1 MIPRKKRIAISISA
15 IVLIVL
21 IIIGILV
28 ALYLK
33 TDAFKS
39 KETLFRKYLMQ
50 NFDIIKI
57 FNNSNN
63 LELENTLNNSKYL
76 SQIEGKIQYIENIE
90 DTGNTE
96 NLVDEQNT
104 TTTENVA
111 NEVTTENNNPIN
123 NVKIKIN
130 SNIDKTNNYDYKDM
144 LIENGDEKIA
154 GFEYLKED
162 NMAGIRLNGIKQFVS
177 VKENEENQILN
188 LLQIKNIQNLSENID
203 ISSILNFTEEEKQ
216 TLANTYVGII
226 QTNIPKDRY
235 YKQSN
240 SLITVN
246 NKDVKTNA
254 YGVKLT
260 IEEYN
265 NLHIKILEQIM
276 QDEIILTKI
285 DLIENKLKEEY
296 SESQQQEGLRQTFIN
311 DIEDKIEKI
320 KDNNIGNDEVKII
333 VYENKAKTVRTAIEK
348 ATNKTTIDLYNDS
361 SVKIDNIELGQSTKE
376 QFIKIEKHNNQLQS
390 NILIEYQELIDNE
403 ITNNIKLEYNQSA
416 ENNQISKNIELSIVN
431 KKYEGILDITNN
443 IEIVQE
449 FENEITFNEENIKM
463 GELQPEQVEA
473 INARLLENIKSQLS
487 NLTTKVNI
495 MNYKI
500 MLQNLGII
508 KATSVQIPSEGEVT
522 ELERRRFNS
531 QFEFFV
537 GENLESD
544 NIEDLI
550 QIVETNFE
558 DMKILTKNQTLEDL
572 DLNRLDGY
580 NQETREYKENMEEMV
595 IFIKRNSKNEQKKQ
609 DILQYLDK
617 EKDNKYAISI
627 EYDNDGLTRY
637 IRMKIQKK

>member
-1 MIPRKKRIAISISA
+1 M
-15 IVLIVL
+15 
-21 IIIGILV
+21 
-28 ALYLK
+28 
-33 TDAFKS
+33 
-39 KETLFRKYLMQ
+39 
-50 NFDIIKI
+50 
-57 FNNSNN
+57 
-63 LELENTLNNSKYL
+63 
-76 SQIEGKIQYIENIE
+76 
-90 DTGNTE
+90 
-96 NLVDEQNT
+96 
-104 TTTENVA
+104 
-111 NEVTTENNNPIN
+111 
-123 NVKIKIN
+123 
-130 SNIDKTNNYDYKDM
+130 
-144 LIENGDEKIA
+144 
-154 GFEYLKED
+154 
-162 NMAGIRLNGIKQFVS
+162 LNG
-177 VKENEENQILN
+177 
-188 LLQIKNIQNLSENID
+188 
-203 ISSILNFTEEEKQ
+203 
-216 TLANTYVGII
+216 
-226 QTNIPKDRY
+226 
-235 YKQSN
+235 
-240 SLITVN
+240 LIACN
-246 NKDVKTNA
+246 WK
-254 YGVKLT
+254 
-260 IEEYN
+260 
-265 NLHIKILEQIM
+265 
-276 QDEIILTKI
+276 
-285 DLIENKLKEEY
+285 
-296 SESQQQEGLRQTFIN
+296 
-311 DIEDKIEKI
+311 
-320 KDNNIGNDEVKII
+320 
-333 VYENKAKTVRTAIEK
+333 
-348 ATNKTTIDLYNDS
+348 
-361 SVKIDNIELGQSTKE
+361 
-376 QFIKIEKHNNQLQS
+376 
-390 NILIEYQELIDNE
+390 

-443 IEIVQE
+443 IEIDQE